1 MTRLLIILAAI
12 ALSACGNKEDSAKAA
27 ITEVI
32 KNCAEPASVEL
43 RLSTYGSNDVTVRCG
58 KVGYPL
64 FKESGNA
71 GPS

>member
-1 MTRLLIILAAI
+1 MSRLLIILAAI
-12 ALSACGNKEDSAKAA
+12 ALSACCNKEDSAKAA

-43 RLSTYGSNDVTVRCG
+43 RLSTYGSNDVTVRCNR
-58 KVGYPL
+58 VGIPV
-64 FKESGNA
+64 FKEGRDA